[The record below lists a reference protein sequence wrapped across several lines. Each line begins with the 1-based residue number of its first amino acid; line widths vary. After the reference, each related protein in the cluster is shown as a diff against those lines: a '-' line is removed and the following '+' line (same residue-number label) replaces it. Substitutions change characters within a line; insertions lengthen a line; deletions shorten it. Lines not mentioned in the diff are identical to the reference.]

1 MIPLQP
7 GPYEIAAR
15 QTVGGL
21 ALPMVDLA
29 TMDEDQANLIER
41 ALDETDARLVA
52 RLTQV
57 LNTPG
62 ISDKDRKLLERNLK
76 RLKERSP
83 VQVDAGS

>member
-1 MIPLQP
+1 
-7 GPYEIAAR
+7 
-15 QTVGGL
+15 
-21 ALPMVDLA
+21 
-29 TMDEDQANLIER
+29 MDEDQANLIEQ

-76 RLKERSP
+76 RLRERP
-83 VQVDAGS
+83 KVQAEAGR